1 MNKLI
6 YLGIF
11 AAIFSIT
18 ACNNN
23 DDDGDNNPDVLDG
36 TFHAVID
43 GSAWDADADA
53 VGFVVADYGSGP
65 MISITGSKAADTAHF
80 FFLIPYFDGTDTVIT
95 EPSDH
100 TDLRFQDSGVIGGGL
115 WLESSGT
122 LDISRTT
129 QDGIETLTGTFNGTF
144 TDSFDS
150 TDVKVVTGGTF
161 TAKRLI

>member
-6 YLGIF
+6 GLGIVT
-11 AAIFSIT
+11 ALFSIT

-23 DDDGDNNPDVLDG
+23 NDDDDNDPNLLDG

-43 GSAWDADADA
+43 GNAWDADADA
-53 VGFVVADYGSGP
+53 VGFVVANYGSGP
-65 MISITGSKAADTAHF
+65 MISITGTKAADTAHF
-80 FFLIPYFDGTDTVIT
+80 FFLIPYFEANDTVIT

-115 WLESSGT
+115 WLETFGT

-129 QDGIETLTGTFNGTF
+129 QDGIETLTGIFNGTF
-144 TDSFDS
+144 TDPLDS
-150 TDVKVVTGGTF
+150 TDVKVITGGTF